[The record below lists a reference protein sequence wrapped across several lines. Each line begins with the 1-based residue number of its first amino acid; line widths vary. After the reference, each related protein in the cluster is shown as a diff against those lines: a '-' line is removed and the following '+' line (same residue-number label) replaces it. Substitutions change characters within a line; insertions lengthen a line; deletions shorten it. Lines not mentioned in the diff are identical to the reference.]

1 MTQFHIPRN
10 LIIDTITVP
19 EFADKKKLWKVF
31 DAVIEK
37 HPYQGNEHE
46 FFHWLREY
54 LVDSNVKVWEGPQY
68 TFFYREDE
76 NFYQDYVKSAKE
88 HNAPVAS
95 KDSFY
100 RQYLHH
106 RHEQTVNSK
115 EG

>member
-1 MTQFHIPRN
+1 MTQFHIPKN
-10 LIIDTITVP
+10 LIIDKVTVP

-31 DAVIEK
+31 DEITKK

-76 NFYQDYVKSAKE
+76 DFYQKYVTSCGNNKPFSRE
-88 HNAPVAS
+88 EFFQ
-95 KDSFY
+95 FY
-100 RQYLHH
+100 LNQ
-106 RHEQTVNSK
+106 RHEMTVNG
-115 EG
+115 EM